1 VTAFLS
7 PNKDTDYPEYCKNKR
22 AGFLAAMQQHL
33 QSSDFA
39 ERGPFVI
46 GDRFT
51 YADIVLYQI
60 LHDEE
65 LTRNGRKGLSE
76 YSRLVKLVDAVE
88 GRERV
93 KAFLE
98 SKRYLG

>member
-1 VTAFLS
+1 
-7 PNKDTDYPEYCKNKR
+7 
-22 AGFLAAMQQHL
+22 
-33 QSSDFA
+33 
-39 ERGPFVI
+39 
-46 GDRFT
+46 
-51 YADIVLYQI
+51 
-60 LHDEE
+60 

-98 SKRYLG
+98 SERYLG